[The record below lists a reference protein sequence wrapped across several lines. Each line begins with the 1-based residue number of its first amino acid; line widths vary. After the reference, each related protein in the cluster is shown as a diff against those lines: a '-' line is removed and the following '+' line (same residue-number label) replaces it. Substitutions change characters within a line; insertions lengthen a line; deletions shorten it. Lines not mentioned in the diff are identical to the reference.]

1 MKYQKEKLKEN
12 LIYYCIKKNKIP
24 RKNPTCGG
32 KKPVLQKL

>member
-12 LIYYCIKKNKIP
+12 LIYYCIKKNKILK
-24 RKNPTCGG
+24 KNPTYGG